1 MKRNAFV
8 SVLMFASLVLG
19 VRSAS
24 AQVVITPAAG
34 ADSLASSLGISTD
47 ALVQQ
52 LTSQVNGLFQTSN
65 VSAFLKDF
73 QNAQS
78 FSAKGLGVD
87 YASEG
92 TLVEAGATIS
102 FASNV
107 DKAYKPSGS
116 YTDPPIS
123 GGGGNFSLMAGLGL
137 GLIGL
142 DPLMVF
148 GNWFKGTASLGQLDG
163 DYQNWGFHGQL
174 RLFGPSRGLSA
185 TQFLIRWG
193 GIAIT
198 SGADYSRLALR
209 SSQNLRS
216 TFNLPTNAPGVM
228 VPVTVASD
236 GPITFSVEQT
246 TWSVPLE
253 ITTSLR
259 LLTLL
264 TVYGGLGL
272 DWQLGG
278 GSDMNI
284 KMSATLSGKVP
295 GDTTTVNLGSASVAA
310 TGHVNPSAARLREII
325 GLQINAMLVRL
336 FVQVNV
342 TGDSPL
348 LTSVAAGLRLAL

>member
-1 MKRNAFV
+1 
-8 SVLMFASLVLG
+8 
-19 VRSAS
+19 
-24 AQVVITPAAG
+24 
-34 ADSLASSLGISTD
+34 
-47 ALVQQ
+47 
-52 LTSQVNGLFQTSN
+52 
-65 VSAFLKDF
+65 
-73 QNAQS
+73 
-78 FSAKGLGVD
+78 
-87 YASEG
+87 
-92 TLVEAGATIS
+92 
-102 FASNV
+102 
-107 DKAYKPSGS
+107 
-116 YTDPPIS
+116 
-123 GGGGNFSLMAGLGL
+123 
-137 GLIGL
+137 
-142 DPLMVF
+142 
-148 GNWFKGTASLGQLDG
+148 
-163 DYQNWGFHGQL
+163 
-174 RLFGPSRGLSA
+174 
-185 TQFLIRWG
+185 
-193 GIAIT
+193 
-198 SGADYSRLALR
+198 
-209 SSQNLRS
+209 
-216 TFNLPTNAPGVM
+216 M